1 MQYSFAVAALIAGA
15 SAQYQVA
22 PPPAAVTT
30 SSAVATTSA
39 TQAYPVESKSTAAVE
54 SSKSYPVESKTT
66 EAVQSSKSTP
76 AASYPVVATAPAN
89 NGTVSSS
96 APVVKYTTEV
106 VNQYTT
112 YCPGPTTITHG
123 TKTYTVTAPT
133 TLTITD
139 CPCTVSKPV
148 FTTSAVVCNGASCSG
163 KPAPPPTYNNGTVP
177 AVPAQPTTLAPA
189 PTGGYPT
196 KPTQAT
202 TPSAPIPTAGAAK
215 VAFGGFAA
223 AIAAVFVL

>member
-1 MQYSFAVAALIAGA
+1 MQYSFAVAALVAGA
-15 SAQYQVA
+15 SAHSSYPVA
-22 PPPAAVTT
+22 AS
-30 SSAVATTSA
+30 SSAPVAETKS
-39 TQAYPVESKSTAAVE
+39 YPVVAESKSTAAVQT
-54 SSKSYPVESKTT
+54 SSAPAATYPV
-66 EAVQSSKSTP
+66 
-76 AASYPVVATAPAN
+76 AAPNN
-89 NGTVSSS
+89 NGTTMASQ
-96 APVVKYTTEV
+96 VVKYTTEI

-112 YCPGPTTITHG
+112 YCPGPTQITHG

-148 FTTSAVVCNGASCSG
+148 YTTSVVQCNGASCSG

-177 AVPAQPTTLAPA
+177 VVPGKPTQEAPVPA

-202 TPSAPIPTAGAAK
+202 TPGAPIPTAGAGK
-215 VAFGGFAA
+215 VAAFGGLLGLAA
-223 AIAAVFVL
+223 FVAL

>member
-1 MQYSFAVAALIAGA
+1 MQYSFALAALVAGA

-22 PPPAAVTT
+22 PPPAAASS

-39 TQAYPVESKSTAAVE
+39 TQAVTSATKSTAAVE
-54 SSKSYPVESKTT
+54 SSKS
-66 EAVQSSKSTP
+66 TP
-76 AASYPVVATAPAN
+76 AATYPVIATT
-89 NGTVSSS
+89 NGTTISSQ
-96 APVVKYTTEV
+96 VVKYTTEV
-106 VNQYTT
+106 VDKYTT
-112 YCPGPTTITHG
+112 YCPGPTQITYG

-148 FTTSAVVCNGASCSG
+148 FTTSAVQCNGAQCSG
-163 KPAPPPTYNNGTVP
+163 KPVPPPTYNNGTVP

-196 KPTQAT
+196 QPTKAT
-202 TPSAPIPTAGAAK
+202 TPGAPIPTAGAGKAA
-215 VAFGGFAA
+215 AFGGLVGLVGLLA
-223 AIAAVFVL
+223 L